1 MKKYLYPFAFSI
13 CFAICICLGVLI
25 GERRATNNG
34 CTKYEPENKSFQET
48 TGGLSSTEASAKLIY
63 LFDLL
68 RDRYV
73 DTLDLK
79 NLVESAIPT
88 IVEELDPHSNYIPA
102 SDLEEVNEQ
111 LEGSFS
117 GVGIQFNIQQDTV
130 MVIQVIAGGPSEKA
144 GIMPGDRIVSVDD
157 SVFCGKGVVNNDKV
171 LKTLRG
177 PKQSK
182 VKLGI
187 RRHSSDEELKFDI
200 VRGDIPVNSVVAA
213 YLINKVGYI
222 RIDNFGRNTFQEFFT
237 SLVTL
242 RSQGAEG
249 FLIDL
254 RGNGGGYLEVCIAM
268 VNEFLGK
275 GRLIVY
281 TEGRMQPRADV
292 YADGRG
298 NFQSLPIVVMID
310 EWSASASE
318 ILAGALQ
325 DNDRATIV
333 GRRSFGKGLVQQQFS
348 LNDQSALRL
357 TIARYFTPSGRCI
370 QKPYEM
376 GEREKYLMDVV
387 NRYNHG
393 EFYNQDSIHLADS
406 LRYETRGGRAVYAGG
421 GIMPDIFVPTDTSY
435 ITPFYNKC
443 INSGELYSFAFKF
456 SDSHREELAKYKDY
470 DTMVA
475 YLKRQNLLMNFLQY
489 ADAKIKHT
497 PKDLAR
503 SGKEIECLMMAYIMR
518 QAGYD
523 NNFYRMFNSNDKT
536 YLKAIEVLENGD
548 AFPKVPDTPISSGPK
563 NFDE

>member
-1 MKKYLYPFAFSI
+1 MKKYLYPLAISI
-13 CFAICICLGVLI
+13 CFAICLCLGMLI
-25 GERRATNNG
+25 GERRA
-34 CTKYEPENKSFQET
+34 SAFV
-48 TGGLSSTEASAKLIY
+48 TGGTYQSENASFNESTGGISSTEASAKLIY

-79 NLVESAIPT
+79 NLVEDAIPT
-88 IVEELDPHSNYIPA
+88 IVEDLDPHSNYIPA
-102 SDLEEVNEQ
+102 SELDEVNEQ
-111 LEGSFS
+111 LDGSFS

-144 GIMPGDRIVSVDD
+144 GIMAGDRIVSVDD
-157 SVFCGKGVVNNDKV
+157 SVFCGKGVVSNDKV

-177 PKQSK
+177 PKDSK

-187 RRHSSDEELKFDI
+187 RRHSAEEELKFEI
-200 VRGDIPVNSVVAA
+200 TRGDIPVNSVVAT
-213 YLINKVGYI
+213 YLINNVGYI

-242 RSQGAEG
+242 RSKGAEG

-281 TEGRMQPRADV
+281 TKGRSQPRSDV

-298 NFQSLPIVVMID
+298 NFQTLPIVVMID

-333 GRRSFGKGLVQQQFS
+333 GHRSFGKGLVQQQFN
-348 LNDQSALRL
+348 LNDKSALRL
-357 TIARYFTPSGRCI
+357 TIARYYTPSGRCI

-406 LRYETRGGRAVYAGG
+406 LRYLTRGGRAVYAGG
-421 GIMPDIFVPTDTSY
+421 GIMPDVFVPTDTSY
-435 ITPFYNKC
+435 ITPYYNRC
-443 INSGELYSFAFKF
+443 INSGMLYSFAFQF
-456 SDSHREELAKYKDY
+456 SDSHREELVKYANY
-470 DTMVA
+470 DEMVS
-475 YLKRQNLLMNFLQY
+475 YLKRQNLLPDFVKY
-489 ADAKIKHT
+489 AESKVKST

-503 SGKEIECLMMAYIMR
+503 SGKELECLIMAYIMR
-518 QAGYD
+518 QAGFD
-523 NNFYRMFNSNDKT
+523 NHFYRMFNSNDKT
-536 YLKAIEVLENGD
+536 YLKALEILEKGE
-548 AFPKVPDTPISSGPK
+548 AFPKLEKT
-563 NFDE
+563 EE

>member
-1 MKKYLYPFAFSI
+1 MKKYLYPLALSI
-13 CFAICICLGVLI
+13 CFAICICLGMLI
-25 GERRATNNG
+25 GERRASIYNG
-34 CTKYEPENKSFQET
+34 GVGSSYQPESQQLFDET
-48 TGGLSSTEASAKLIY
+48 SGGISSSEASAKLVY

-79 NLVESAIPT
+79 NLVEDAIPT

-102 SDLEEVNEQ
+102 SELEEVNEQ
-111 LEGSFS
+111 LDGSFS

-144 GIMPGDRIVSVDD
+144 GIMPGDRIVTVND
-157 SVFCGKGVVNNDKV
+157 SVFCGKGVISNDKV

-177 PKQSK
+177 PKDSQ
-182 VKLGI
+182 VVLGI
-187 RRHSSDEELKFDI
+187 KRNTSVDVLKFDI
-200 VRGDIPVNSVVAA
+200 TRGDIPVNSVVAS
-213 YLINKVGYI
+213 YLVNNVGYV
-222 RIDNFGRNTFQEFFT
+222 RIDNFGRNTFQEFFS

-242 RSQGAEG
+242 RHQGAEG

-268 VNEFLGK
+268 VNELLGK

-281 TEGRMQPRADV
+281 TEGRMQPRSDV

-298 NFQSLPIVVMID
+298 NFQSVPIVVMID

-333 GRRSFGKGLVQQQFS
+333 GHRSFGKGLVQQQFN
-348 LNDQSALRL
+348 LNDKSALRL
-357 TIARYFTPSGRCI
+357 TIARYYTPSGRCI

-376 GEREKYLMDVV
+376 GERDEYLNDVV
-387 NRYNHG
+387 NRYNRG

-406 LRYETRGGRAVYAGG
+406 LRYYTANGRAVYAGG

-435 ITPFYNKC
+435 ITPYYNRC
-443 INSGELYSFAFKF
+443 INSGILYSFAFKY
-456 SDSHREELAKYKDY
+456 SDSHRTQLAEFKDY
-470 DTMVA
+470 DQMVSF
-475 YLKRQNLLMNFLQY
+475 LRGQNLLPDFVQF
-489 ADAKIKHT
+489 AESKVKSDSKS
-497 PKDLAR
+497 LAR
-503 SGKEIECLMMAYIMR
+503 SGKELECLIMAYIMR

-523 NNFYRMFNSNDKT
+523 NYFYRMFNSNDKT
-536 YLKAIEVLENGD
+536 YLKALEVLEKGE
-548 AFPKVPDTPISSGPK
+548 AFPKAKS
-563 NFDE
+563 E